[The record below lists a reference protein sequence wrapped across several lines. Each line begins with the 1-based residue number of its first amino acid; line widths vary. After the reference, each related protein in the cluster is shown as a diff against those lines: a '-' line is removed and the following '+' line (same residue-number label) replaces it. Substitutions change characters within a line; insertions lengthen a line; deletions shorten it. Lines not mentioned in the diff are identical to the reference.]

1 MGIIVRECGCNI
13 STEKNKDVI
22 RRLAEAVNK
31 GKLEL
36 VDEIF
41 APDYVR
47 HDPSA
52 LLGDVGREEYKQVF
66 KN

>member
-1 MGIIVRECGCNI
+1 MSAE
-13 STEKNKDVI
+13 ENKAVI

-31 GKLEL
+31 GNLDA

-52 LLGDVGREEYKQVF
+52 LLGNVGR
-66 KN
+66 